1 MSWKFGAI
9 YLQKNYSG
17 DLSECLKKLDI
28 SCAPT
33 QTQITL
39 RETTTS
45 NFYNTAVGFHHQ
57 CTLIHDNQLP
67 YDACF
72 EDDSLYELD
81 EILAALSAE
90 TPVLCFFLDGITNTS
105 GLAVFRDGQRVRQRG
120 IISGEIRVDAGV
132 PLPEEQA
139 FLPDNNQDE
148 ERIFAIIKGF
158 TGTDFTALLDEPLR
172 LLDCE

>member
-28 SCAPT
+28 SCVPM

-90 TPVLCFFLDGITNTS
+90 APVLCFFLDGITNTS
-105 GLAVFRDGQRVRQRG
+105 GFALFRDGQRIRQRG
-120 IISGEIRVDAGV
+120 IMSGQITVDSGV
-132 PLPEEQA
+132 PLPEEKGFSSEA
-139 FLPDNNQDE
+139 NQDE
-148 ERIFAIIKGF
+148 ERIFAIIKNF
-158 TGTDFTALLDEPLR
+158 TGAGFTALLDEQLR
-172 LLDCE
+172 LLDCK